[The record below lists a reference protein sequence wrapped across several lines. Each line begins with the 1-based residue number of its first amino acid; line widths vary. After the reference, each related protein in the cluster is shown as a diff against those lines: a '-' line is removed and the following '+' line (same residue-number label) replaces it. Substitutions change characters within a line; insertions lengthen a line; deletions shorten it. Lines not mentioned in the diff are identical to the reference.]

1 MRCAM
6 RSTGVARM
14 PSGACV
20 IEYEGKRGKVF
31 RIKYADADG
40 KQVMETLGPE
50 RGGWTRRKA
59 EAELRE
65 RLVNVEKR
73 GWRKPAPLNF
83 SGYAATWL
91 DECAKRRAWKPSTL
105 VANRNGVERLEPFF
119 GHLPLAAIRPRDV
132 AEYVR
137 EALAHYHP
145 KTVNFNLN
153 LLYDVFKT
161 AKAEE
166 LIDSN
171 PAEGVERPRVRRR
184 QWRIL
189 KPEEVARIAQAF
201 DDDQARLV
209 FLTLILTGVRRS
221 ELQALRWRDVDLIE
235 SVLRIR
241 ESKTEE
247 GIRSIA
253 LSATLADALWQRR
266 RVTAFQGDNELVF
279 CHPKR
284 GSKIDHEWFAGL
296 FRSALKAAGIE
307 EYLRP
312 FHDLRHASLTNG
324 AAAGE
329 GPLELMTRAGH
340 RSMST
345 TKQYLHLAGATFP
358 DAAAAL
364 EQRLL
369 AGRTFYPSEV
379 ISDDASEAEARNE
392 AVS

>member
-1 MRCAM
+1 
-6 RSTGVARM
+6 M

-20 IEYEGKRGKVF
+20 IEYRGKRGTVF
-31 RIKYADADG
+31 RIKYADAEG
-40 KQVMETLGPE
+40 QQVMETLGPE
-50 RGGWTRRKA
+50 RDGWTRRKA
-59 EAELRE
+59 EAELRD
-65 RLVNVEKR
+65 RLVKVEKR
-73 GWRKPAPLNF
+73 GWRKPAPLTF
-83 SGYAATWL
+83 SAYAETWL
-91 DECAKRRAWKPSTL
+91 EECAKRRSWKPLTV

-119 GHLPLAAIRPRDV
+119 GKIPLAAIRPRDV

-137 EALAHYHP
+137 EALGEYQP
-145 KTVNFNLN
+145 KTVNFTLN

-166 LIDSN
+166 LVDSN
-171 PAEGVERPRVRRR
+171 PVEGVERPRVRRR

-189 KPEEVARIAQAF
+189 RPEEVARIAQAF
-201 DDDQARLV
+201 DDDQARLI
-209 FLTLILTGVRRS
+209 FLTLILTGIRRS
-221 ELQALRWRDVDLIE
+221 ELQALRWSEVDLID
-235 SVLRIR
+235 SVLRVR

-247 GIRSIA
+247 GVRSIA
-253 LSATLADALWQRR
+253 LSPTLAEALWQHRR
-266 RVTAFQGDNELVF
+266 TSAYQGDDELVF

-284 GSKIDHEWFAGL
+284 GTKIDHEWFAGL
-296 FRSALKAAGIE
+296 FRAALKTAGID

-369 AGRTFYPSEV
+369 AGRTFYPTEVTSADTSEPE
-379 ISDDASEAEARNE
+379 ASNE
-392 AVS
+392 ALPEGPVPA